1 MYDLVLL
8 TALLRRPAYGY
19 ALKKTAGLIFG
30 NSALHNNLIYPSLK
44 RFVQHGW
51 VEQSTVPGNRGQQRK
66 QYRITAAGKKYLLE
80 QVGIFRE
87 QEASDEGA
95 FLLRLAL
102 FDLLP
107 QKKREAI
114 ISARKSFLTA
124 RTAEL
129 SQLQAP
135 RSTTSYTG
143 VLGDAAQP
151 ESFGLAALDRVRC
164 RVKDELRWIRQIER
178 ALKTKTGGWSARRHL
193 RAGL

>member
-1 MYDLVLL
+1 M
-8 TALLRRPAYGY
+8 
-19 ALKKTAGLIFG
+19 
-30 NSALHNNLIYPSLK
+30 
-44 RFVQHGW
+44 
-51 VEQSTVPGNRGQQRK
+51 PGNRGQQRK